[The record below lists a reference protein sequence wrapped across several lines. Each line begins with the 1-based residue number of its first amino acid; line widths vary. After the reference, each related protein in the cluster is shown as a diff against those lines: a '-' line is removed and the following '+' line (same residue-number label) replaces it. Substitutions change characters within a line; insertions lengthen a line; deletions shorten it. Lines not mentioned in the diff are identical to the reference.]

1 MHGCERLILLGA
13 TLVGSIVFSALLLAG
28 KIG

>member
-13 TLVGSIVFSALLLAG
+13 TLVGSIVFSALILAG
-28 KIG
+28 RIA